1 MRRTY
6 LCSTDVLVRRGQRF
20 QHHQEALA
28 IALYAVSRE
37 QSICEADFQIYRIV
51 HRFVQ
56 LYEDGRR
63 TQREHEE

>member
-1 MRRTY
+1 MRKTY
-6 LCSTDVLVRRGQRF
+6 LYSTDVLVRRGQRF
-20 QHHQEALA
+20 QHHLKDQA

-51 HRFVQ
+51 HRFVR